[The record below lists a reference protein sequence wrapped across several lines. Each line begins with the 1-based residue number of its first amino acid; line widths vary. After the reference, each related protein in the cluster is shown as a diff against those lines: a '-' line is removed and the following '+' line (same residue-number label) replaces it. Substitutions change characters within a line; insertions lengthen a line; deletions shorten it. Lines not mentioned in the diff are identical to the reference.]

1 MSNEEIGQCT
11 CPLCNSAVLQS
22 IRLSKSGK
30 PYLTCDSCGMQLF
43 ARQANSIKHLKARAQ
58 AAQAQAAPVAAIPP
72 KQPPAPPIKAT
83 PQDPPK
89 EAAQAAVKPAPE
101 ASADLPTMFDV
112 LFGKKQ

>member
-43 ARQANSIKHLKARAQ
+43 ARQANSIKHLKAC
-58 AAQAQAAPVAAIPP
+58 AQAAPVVATPP
-72 KQPPAPPIKAT
+72 KQPSAPPIKAT

-101 ASADLPTMFDV
+101 ASSDLPTMFDV